1 MILADHEEN
10 LRTTASTCSLL
21 NIILWLFT
29 YKVKCPHILTWT
41 HKQNQ
46 QKEIKVTDE
55 FIVEGAIAVA
65 AAANKYADTVR
76 LILLDKKEKVYI

>member
-21 NIILWLFT
+21 KIILWLFT
-29 YKVKCPHILTWT
+29 YKVKCNHILTWT
-41 HKQNQ
+41 QKQNQ
-46 QKEIKVTDE
+46 QKEIKVIDE